1 MSNEYLKML
10 ETLADEDYKKFH
22 QKLIPNIDEYRVLGV
37 RTPKLRALAKK
48 IKNTDLANEF
58 LASLPHKYYEENN
71 LHAFL
76 LEDIRDFDEAI
87 KRVEEFLPFVDN
99 WATCDGMKIKV
110 FRKNPHKL
118 LPYIKKWLK
127 SNDVYTV
134 RFAIV
139 MLLSVYLDEN
149 FDKSHYSL
157 VCGAICDEY
166 YINMAVAW
174 YFSFALI
181 KQYDS
186 AVKLFENKQIKNK
199 WVHNKS
205 LQKAIESFRINEKS
219 KQYLKSL
226 KIKWGNYYEF

>member
-1 MSNEYLKML
+1 MSNKCFEML
-10 ETLADEDYKKFH
+10 ETLADEKYKNFH
-22 QKLIPNIDEYRVLGV
+22 QKLIPNVDKNRVLGV

-48 IKNTDLANEF
+48 IKNTDLAKDF

-76 LEDIRDFDEAI
+76 LEDIKDFDEAI

-127 SNDVYTV
+127 SSDVYTV

-149 FDKSHYSL
+149 FDESHYSL
-157 VCGAICDEY
+157 VLGAICDEY

-181 KQYDS
+181 KQYES
-186 AVKLFENKQIKNK
+186 AVKLFEDKQISDK
-199 WVHNKS
+199 WVYNKS
-205 LQKAIESFRINEKS
+205 LQKAIESFRIDEKT
-219 KQYLKSL
+219 KKYLKSL
-226 KIKWGNYYEF
+226 KIK

>member
-1 MSNEYLKML
+1 MSNKCLEML
-10 ETLADEDYKKFH
+10 ETLADEEYKKFH
-22 QKLIPNIDEYRVLGV
+22 QKLIPNIDENRVLGV

-48 IKNTDLANEF
+48 LKNTELANDF

-76 LEDIRDFDEAI
+76 LEDIKDFDEAI

-110 FRKNPHKL
+110 FKKEKQKL

-139 MLLSVYLDEN
+139 MLLSLYLDEI
-149 FDKSHYSL
+149 FDESHYSL

-181 KQYDS
+181 KQYES
-186 AVKLFENKQIKNK
+186 AIKLFEDKQINNK

-205 LQKAIESFRINEKS
+205 LQKAIESFRIDEKT
-219 KQYLKSL
+219 KKYLKSL
-226 KIKWGNYYEF
+226 KTK